1 MGHSVVDQLIID
13 IGKRLRSRLRHDDTV
28 SRSTAIGGRPLGNE
42 TLARMDGN
50 QFTVLLEDLKGPAD
64 SMRVA
69 MRIQESLAARFTARD
84 VDVFAFAS
92 IGIALSSPSYHSR
105 RRCFATRTSPCVAP
119 MRKAHPA
126 AKFSTRRCMP
136 SSSSA

>member
-50 QFTVLLEDLKGPAD
+50 QLPCSWRTL
-64 SMRVA
+64 
-69 MRIQESLAARFTARD
+69 RD
-84 VDVFAFAS
+84 QP
-92 IGIALSSPSYHSR
+92 I
-105 RRCFATRTSPCVAP
+105 PCVLP
-119 MRKAHPA
+119 CESRKVWPHALLRATWMSSHPLA
-126 AKFSTRRCMP
+126 LASP
-136 SSSSA
+136 

>member
-13 IGKRLRSRLRHDDTV
+13 IGKRLRSCLRHDDTA

-50 QFTVLLEDLKGPAD
+50 QFTVLLDDRKAPAD

-69 MRIQESLAARFTARD
+69 MRMQESFAARFTARA
-84 VDVFAFAS
+84 VAVFASAR
-92 IGIALSSPSYHSR
+92 IGIALSPPSYPSPR
-105 RRCFATRTSPCVAP
+105 R
-119 MRKAHPA
+119 
-126 AKFSTRRCMP
+126 
-136 SSSSA
+136 